1 MKKAVVI
8 IISVILAIA
17 AVLGVIKII
26 MLNTFSFEY
35 SDSYIFGLNI
45 YDTVSY
51 NAEEMEELE
60 KNGEYLM
67 RYPDFD
73 NSHFLV
79 LLLFDSIL
87 LMFLALN

>member
-45 YDTVSY
+45 YDTVS
-51 NAEEMEELE
+51 
-60 KNGEYLM
+60 
-67 RYPDFD
+67 
-73 NSHFLV
+73 
-79 LLLFDSIL
+79 
-87 LMFLALN
+87 